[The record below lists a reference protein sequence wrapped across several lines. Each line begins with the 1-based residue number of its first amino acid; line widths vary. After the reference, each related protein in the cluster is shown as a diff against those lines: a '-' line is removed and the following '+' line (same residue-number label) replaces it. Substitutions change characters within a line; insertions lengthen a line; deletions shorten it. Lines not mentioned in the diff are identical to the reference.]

1 MAARQAG
8 RGSGPRRGTGRGGA
22 RLRGARRAGAVA
34 LASGLVL
41 GTGTTLAPA
50 AAFAA
55 QTRYT
60 VGDVHALG
68 TGAVDASAT
77 SKAPEAS
84 GGGGQAVVTL
94 DTITP
99 QTPSVTN
106 TVTLTGTVTNKG
118 STSIS
123 SLHVG
128 VWADTQPLTSRSEI
142 SAVAALTGPNDQD
155 PAELDKS
162 GLQPGLGTLAPGAT
176 SAPFTIAVKISDLG
190 LSAGHVY
197 ELAVD
202 AQGSVSGSSVHPL
215 GVARTFLPL
224 YDPGSGAQPTKIA
237 TLWPVVA
244 APRVQPQTY
253 SDSKASDQ
261 AVLSDDTLAD
271 DLGTDGR
278 LGQLQSRGASIA
290 ALKPTWVID
299 PDLITSVLD
308 MESAYQVAGSGGDA
322 KGATTACKCTTAGS
336 GSAAAKT
343 WLADMQQTLS
353 GLSSQQVLSL
363 PAGDPDLASIAHNGS
378 GSQSLKDALKVATSD
393 LGQVGLNPLQ
403 VSASRTVAW
412 PYQGYIDS
420 SVVSLARSIGS
431 TQIITDSSSLPDSR
445 SLTYTPNAAR
455 SLGNGTTA
463 VVADSTIDDIFAGN
477 LSTQSAQTMAEQ
489 RFLAETLAITLER
502 PNDQRS
508 ILVMPPR
515 DMVAS
520 TAQTLANSLAAA
532 VTAKWA
538 KAAGYGE
545 VASATPTPHAGT
557 IVPSVSD
564 YPSAARKTELSSGD
578 LTAVT
583 STQDNLAELGKIMSN
598 PAPIRTAFSSAVLR
612 SVSTQWRD
620 QSDQG
625 TAYRENATE
634 YLDNLHDA
642 VSILHKPNNSITLS
656 GSGSATI
663 PITVQNDLPQPVL
676 NLEVELTSSSPT
688 RLSLDK
694 SSPNFK
700 LMAVR
705 ANGDTVETLRFPVTA
720 TANGQVEMTAQLYT
734 TADQKPYGNPVSFT
748 VDIKQLRNGVIAVVA
763 GGVLLVLLAGV
774 RLYSKRKHARSG
786 EGADGGAAE
795 GDDAED
801 ADAERDDDARDDDA
815 WDEDGNST
823 SDERTLHRERE

>member
-8 RGSGPRRGTGRGGA
+8 RGYGRRGGTGHVRA
-22 RLRGARRAGAVA
+22 RLRRARRAGTVA

-50 AAFAA
+50 AAYAV

-60 VGDVHALG
+60 VSDVHTVG
-68 TGAVDASAT
+68 SGAVRTAAT
-77 SKAPEAS
+77 SSAPEAT
-84 GGGGQAVVTL
+84 GGSTAVVTL
-94 DTITP
+94 DSINP
-99 QTPSVTN
+99 QTPSAN
-106 TVTLTGTVTNKG
+106 STVTLTGTVTNRG
-118 STSIS
+118 TTSIS

-128 VWADTQPLTSRSEI
+128 VWADTQALQSRSEI
-142 SAVAALTGPNDQD
+142 AAVAALKGPSDQD

-176 SAPFTIAVKISDLG
+176 SAPFTLNVKISDLG
-190 LSAGHVY
+190 LGSGGVY

-202 AQGSVSGSSVHPL
+202 AQGSTSGSTVHPL
-215 GVARTFLPL
+215 GVARTYLPL
-224 YDPGSGAQPTKIA
+224 YDTSAQPTKIA
-237 TLWPVVA
+237 TLWPIVET
-244 APRVQPQTY
+244 PRVQPQTY

-271 DLGTDGR
+271 DLGADGR

-308 MESAYQVAGSGGDA
+308 MESAYQVAGSDGDA
-322 KGATTACKCTTAGS
+322 KGATASCHCTTAGT
-336 GSAAAKT
+336 GQAAAKS
-343 WLADMQQTLS
+343 WLTDMQGNLA

-363 PAGDPDLASIAHNGS
+363 PAADPDLASIAHNG
-378 GSQSLKDALKVATSD
+378 GNSQPLKDTLKVATSD

-403 VSASRTVAW
+403 VNASHTVAW

-431 TQIITDSSSLPDSR
+431 TQIIADSRSLPDSR

-463 VVADSTIDDIFAGN
+463 VVADSTIDDIFAGD
-477 LSTQSAQTMAEQ
+477 LSTQSAQALAEQ

-515 DMVAS
+515 DMTAS

-532 VTAKWA
+532 VNAKWA
-538 KAAGYGE
+538 KAATYGE

-557 IVPSVSD
+557 TVPAVSD
-564 YPSAARKTELSSGD
+564 YPSAARKNELSSD
-578 LTAVT
+578 ELNAVT
-583 STQDNLAELGKIMSN
+583 GTQDRLTDLGKIMSN

-620 QSDQG
+620 QPDQG
-625 TAYRENATE
+625 TAYRQNATD
-634 YLDNLHDA
+634 YLNNLYGA
-642 VSILHKPNNSITLS
+642 VSILPKPNNSITLS

-676 NLEVELTSSSPT
+676 NLKVELTSNSPT

-694 SSPNFK
+694 NTPSVK
-700 LMAVR
+700 LLDVR
-705 ANGDTVETLRFPVTA
+705 ANGDTVETLRFSVKA
-720 TANGQVEMTAQLYT
+720 TANGPVEMTAQLFT
-734 TADQKPYGNPVSFT
+734 TADQKAYGNAVGFT

-774 RLYSKRKHARSG
+774 RLYSKRKHARI
-786 EGADGGAAE
+786 GADADEDSATAAE
-795 GDDAED
+795 DGDDD
-801 ADAERDDDARDDDA
+801 RDHDGAPEKGARQDQK
-815 WDEDGNST
+815 NT
-823 SDERTLHRERE
+823 T